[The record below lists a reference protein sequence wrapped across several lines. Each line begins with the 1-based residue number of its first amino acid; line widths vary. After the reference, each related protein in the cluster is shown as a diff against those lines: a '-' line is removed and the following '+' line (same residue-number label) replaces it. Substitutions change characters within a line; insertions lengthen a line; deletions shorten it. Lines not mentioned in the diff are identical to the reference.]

1 MLEQLVLEQVDAKHG
16 EETTSPRNSPVFVR
30 KKKTGKW
37 WITDLRVI
45 NKKIQTMLGITDF
58 SWKNTHL
65 LEAMAVMGILIQL
78 KTGNGPAYASSMMK
92 GFFLD
97 IIT

>member
-45 NKKIQTMLGITDF
+45 NKKIQTMGYPVGDYRF
-58 SWKNTHL
+58 L
-65 LEAMAVMGILIQL
+65 LKKHTFIR
-78 KTGNGPAYASSMMK
+78 GNGCD
-92 GFFLD
+92 GHTD
-97 IIT
+97 TT